1 MRKGGIAM
9 KRLLRPIL
17 LEFCRSHL
25 ILTAAVSLLTVLIP
39 ALNRLLGLGSA
50 VRGVLPFQLQGAA
63 LGFSAALPALIPIVL
78 GLLAYVPA
86 GRMTRKRNLLPRPD
100 VEEALLLLL
109 IPAAAFWLLLAL
121 AYLIPHGT
129 GLLVAAMLLNCPAYG
144 LFAVLSKVLSWGLGG
159 SLWSVYIGGLVT
171 GLLPPLLYLIGSYL
185 PIAALDREGER
196 EEEFI
201 EKQ

>member
-1 MRKGGIAM
+1 M

-25 ILTAAVSLLTVLIP
+25 ILTAVVSLLTVLVL
-39 ALNRLLGLGSA
+39 AVSGLLGLGSA
-50 VRGVLPFQLQGAA
+50 VREALPFHLQGAA
-63 LGFSAALPALIPIVL
+63 SELSGTLPALIPMAL
-78 GLLAYVPA
+78 GLLAYLPA
-86 GRMTRKRNLLPRPD
+86 GRFTRKRNLLPRPD

-109 IPAAAFWLLLAL
+109 LPAAAFWLLLAL

-144 LFAVLSKVLSWGLGG
+144 LFSLLSQVLGWGIGG
-159 SLWSVYIGGLVT
+159 SLWVVYAGGLIT
-171 GLLPPLLYLIGSYL
+171 GLLPPLLYLAGSWL
-185 PIAALDREGER
+185 PIAALDRE
-196 EEEFI
+196 EELDEDFI